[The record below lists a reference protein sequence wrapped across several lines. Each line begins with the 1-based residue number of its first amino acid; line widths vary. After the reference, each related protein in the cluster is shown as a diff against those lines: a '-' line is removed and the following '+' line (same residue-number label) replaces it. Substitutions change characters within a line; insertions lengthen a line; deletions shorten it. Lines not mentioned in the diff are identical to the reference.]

1 MGLHDSIREIVS
13 EKLRSAR
20 TRGDD
25 FCVLISGD
33 IHKEMKLE
41 NRMPAVCS
49 VMKQLMGPNDQILH
63 TTPKGNISTIKI
75 NYQLN

>member
-1 MGLHDSIREIVS
+1 MGLHDSIREVVS
-13 EKLRSAR
+13 EKLRDAKS
-20 TRGDD
+20 RGDD

-49 VMKQLMGPNDQILH
+49 VMKQLMGSKDQILH
-63 TTPKGNISTIKI
+63 TTPKGVSSTIKI
-75 NYQLN
+75 NYHLQ